1 MKRILIALLATL
13 ITPFVLAAGPQGGP
27 PGGTLSDAEADTLA
41 FMREE
46 EKLARDVYLV
56 LLDEW
61 GDFVFANIAHSES
74 RHMATMLTQLDRYR
88 LDDPVPSDAIGD
100 FSDPALT
107 ALFLEQTARGRASRE
122 EAFHVGAYVE
132 ELDIRDLRIAIAGTD
147 ETPLVKAYE
156 NLLIGAHNHL
166 RAFVANI
173 EALGTEYRAQVLD
186 QADVDSI
193 LGVGGPP
200 SGQGFQINPGLT
212 DAWFDP
218 NTKGQGFFIS
228 VYGDLQMVFLAWFTF
243 DTERPPEDVSA
254 DLGDPGHRW
263 LTAQGPYF
271 GAQAELEVTLTAGG
285 VFESPTPGAV
295 NELYGSI
302 VLQFENC
309 NAGTVIF
316 DLPDIGRVGAIPIQR
331 IAPDHA
337 AHCQQLNE
345 ASR

>member
-1 MKRILIALLATL
+1 MAERHAELLG
-13 ITPFVLAAGPQGGP
+13 AAG
-27 PGGTLSDAEADTLA
+27 L
-41 FMREE
+41 R
-46 EKLARDVYLV
+46 R
-56 LLDEW
+56 
-61 GDFVFANIAHSES
+61 
-74 RHMATMLTQLDRYR
+74 R
-88 LDDPVPSDAIGD
+88 
-100 FSDPALT
+100 
-107 ALFLEQTARGRASRE
+107 ARGVR
-122 EAFHVGAYVE
+122 
-132 ELDIRDLRIAIAGTD
+132 
-147 ETPLVKAYE
+147 
-156 NLLIGAHNHL
+156 
-166 RAFVANI
+166 
-173 EALGTEYRAQVLD
+173 
-186 QADVDSI
+186 
-193 LGVGGPP
+193 
-200 SGQGFQINPGLT
+200 PGRRL
-212 DAWFDP
+212 
-218 NTKGQGFFIS
+218 
-228 VYGDLQMVFLAWFTF
+228 
-243 DTERPPEDVSA
+243 ERPPEDVSA